1 MTVSVSLL
9 LTAVV
14 LCAVGGVLMLTRPLT
29 RILLGAVIASNGINL
44 LVLSSTGR
52 AGEAPLLYGV
62 ALGRVTDPLPQ
73 AIALTAIVI
82 TLATTAFLLAMA
94 YRGHQLTGTDEVHDD
109 LEDRR
114 IVLRAEVR
122 GEWAELREEYRAE
135 PGRTSEDRERYREER
150 GRLRARLRAD
160 RALQARGRDASGDL
174 WHDILGADPEDY
186 PDASPHG
193 SRPPSGTEPADRDP
207 GAPAH
212 DTGADPSPPPSGA
225 GGPGPEEPGGGATGP
240 DDPGD
245 EGSGPAGPGPEDG
258 PGPDDGPGSG
268 GPAGPGRPT
277 GPTGPGG
284 SPRPTGPD
292 PSDSDRG
299 AAG

>member
-29 RILLGAVIASNGINL
+29 RILLGAVIAGNGINL
-44 LVLSSTGR
+44 LVLSATGS

-62 ALGRVTDPLPQ
+62 ALRRVTDPLPQ

-94 YRGHQLTGTDEVHDD
+94 YRSHQLTGTDEVHDD

-122 GEWAELREEYRAE
+122 GEWAELRDEYRSE
-135 PGRTSEDRERYREER
+135 SDRTPEDRARYREER

-160 RALQARGRDASGDL
+160 RALQARGRDATGDL
-174 WHDILGADPEDY
+174 WHDVVGADPEDY
-186 PDASPHG
+186 PDVAA
-193 SRPPSGTEPADRDP
+193 RTAQPADTGP
-207 GAPAH
+207 GGTD
-212 DTGADPSPPPSGA
+212 DTGADP
-225 GGPGPEEPGGGATGP
+225 GP
-240 DDPGD
+240 D
-245 EGSGPAGPGPEDG
+245 
-258 PGPDDGPGSG
+258 PGPDGPDRS
-268 GPAGPGRPT
+268 
-277 GPTGPGG
+277 
-284 SPRPTGPD
+284 GPD
-292 PSDSDRG
+292 PSDPDRG

>member
-9 LTAVV
+9 VPAVI

-44 LVLSSTGR
+44 LVVASTGR
-52 AGEAPLLYGV
+52 AGQAPLLYGV
-62 ALGRVTDPLPQ
+62 ALSRVTDPLPQ

-82 TLATTAFLLAMA
+82 TLATTAFLLGMA

-122 GEWAELREEYRAE
+122 GEWAELREEYRTE
-135 PGRTSEDRERYREER
+135 SDRTSEERDRYREER
-150 GRLRARLRAD
+150 ARLRARLRAD

-174 WHDILGADPEDY
+174 WHDVLGADPDDY
-186 PDASPHG
+186 PDSAPRG
-193 SRPPSGTEPADRDP
+193 PLPPAGTEPADVDAR
-207 GAPAH
+207 GSAH
-212 DTGADPSPPPSGA
+212 DTGADPPDPPDDGSRGH
-225 GGPGPEEPGGGATGP
+225 GHGRHGGQGEGPGST
-240 DDPGD
+240 DGD
-245 EGSGPAGPGPEDG
+245 GSGPAGP
-258 PGPDDGPGSG
+258 
-268 GPAGPGRPT
+268 
-277 GPTGPGG
+277 
-284 SPRPTGPD
+284 D
-292 PSDSDRG
+292 PSDPDRG